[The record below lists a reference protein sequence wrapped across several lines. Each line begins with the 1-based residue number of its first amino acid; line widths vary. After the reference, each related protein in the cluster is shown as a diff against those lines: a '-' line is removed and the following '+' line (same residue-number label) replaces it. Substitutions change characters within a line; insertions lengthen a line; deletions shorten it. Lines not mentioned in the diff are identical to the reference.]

1 MNWLRRKTINFVV
14 KHLFR
19 GITEEDVLSSDG
31 KGGIMYKGQTL
42 DKQSK
47 EMIASQASQI
57 DDMFL
62 WRILQDEIRYQSYKQ
77 SFKKSE
83 SSEQMI
89 FGKAMIH
96 NLALLDKKIKNLKN
110 IK

>member
-19 GITEEDVLSSDG
+19 GINEEDILSSDG
-31 KGGIMYKGQTL
+31 KGGIMYKGQVL
-42 DKQSK
+42 DSRSK
-47 EMIASQASQI
+47 EMLASQARQI

-62 WRILQDEIRYQSYKQ
+62 WKILEDEITYQSYKKI
-77 SFKKSE
+77 FPESE
-83 SSEQMI
+83 HIEGTM

-96 NLALLDKKIKNLKN
+96 NLAILKKKIKTLKNLK
-110 IK
+110 